1 MSNSR
6 CKISLEGLSPSQ
18 GTVNH
23 SFDARKVGFR
33 WARAAVTCNCFRQ
46 KPFERASQGNIPNR
60 VADRRKETARDH
72 TGVDKVSV
80 IARVEDLPADVLVWS
95 PLSFV

>member
-6 CKISLEGLSPSQ
+6 CKTSLEGLSPSQ

-23 SFDARKVGFR
+23 SFDAKKVGFR
-33 WARAAVTCNCFRQ
+33 WAIAAVTCNKSRQ
-46 KPFERASQGNIPNR
+46 MPFELASQENIPNR

-72 TGVDKVSV
+72 IGVGKVSV
-80 IARVEDLPADVLVWS
+80 IARVEGLPADVLVWS
-95 PLSFV
+95 TLSFV